1 MHAGKYPLN
10 LLIPIL
16 ITYIIAFNTV
26 FEHARRIWHGPSR
39 DDHAQISARCAYY
52 DKEKTQKNSKA
63 VIIPIQ
69 SHYPGERMV
78 LDLMDFRV
86 SVP

>member
-1 MHAGKYPLN
+1 LN
-10 LLIPIL
+10 LLISIL

-26 FEHARRIWHGPSR
+26 FEHVRRIWHGPSR
-39 DDHAQISARCAYY
+39 DDDAWISAHCAYCN
-52 DKEKTQKNSKA
+52 KEKTQKNSKG
-63 VIIPIQ
+63 VITPIQ
-69 SHYPGERMV
+69 SHYPSERMV

>member
-1 MHAGKYPLN
+1 
-10 LLIPIL
+10 
-16 ITYIIAFNTV
+16 V
-26 FEHARRIWHGPSR
+26 FEHARKIWHGPSR
-39 DDHAQISARCAYY
+39 DDHAWISARCAHCN
-52 DKEKTQKNSKA
+52 KEKAQKNAKG
-63 VIIPIQ
+63 VIPIQ